1 MLSSLPSTSAR
12 RKPISTLL
20 SSPSLLAM
28 ALAGATCLPAAAQIS
43 DTIHPYVSL
52 GYSYDDNLLRLPESF
67 QAAYGSL
74 ADHTR
79 TAVAGVQLDQT
90 FGRQQVTADVSA
102 NRVTFDR
109 FDQYNYN
116 GKNGKLTWLWRL
128 GNYLDGKL
136 GASYDETLT
145 PFNDFH
151 TDQRNLRKQ
160 RGYVAEGGWRFHPSW
175 RVRAAASRTEYDY
188 ELDAQKVLNR
198 DVTATVAGLD
208 YYSTTGS
215 TIGLQV
221 RREKGDY
228 TNPPR
233 LGSLVFNENYTQ
245 DELKLKVFWRIGEV
259 SQLEFLGG
267 HARRKHEMN
276 TLGDPSGANGRMTFT
291 WSPLATVRLVAA
303 ARREFEAFEGS
314 GVNYTLTKGANLDAN
329 WAPTAKIGV
338 RGSLRR
344 YKREFGSGNGSI
356 ALPPNL
362 KDDTKGGSLGVTY
375 SPRERIQLEVSVSHE
390 KRTSDSNFSYS
401 YRTKGAA
408 VNATIQF

>member
-12 RKPISTLL
+12 RKPLSSLL
-20 SSPSLLAM
+20 SSPSLLALT
-28 ALAGATCLPAAAQIS
+28 LAGGVSLPAAAQMS

-52 GYSYDDNLLRLPESF
+52 AYSYDDNLLRLPDSF
-67 QAAYGSL
+67 KAVYGSL

-79 TAVAGVQLDQT
+79 TAVVGVQLEQT

-102 NRVTFDR
+102 SRVTFDR

-116 GKNGKLTWLWRL
+116 GKNGKVTWLWRL

-151 TDQRNLRKQ
+151 TEERNLRKQ
-160 RGYVAEGGWRFHPSW
+160 RGYNAEGGWRFHPSW
-175 RVRAAASRTEYDY
+175 RVRGGVSSSKYDY
-188 ELDAQKVLNR
+188 ELDIQKVLNR
-198 DVTATVAGLD
+198 DVTATVVGLD
-208 YYSTTGS
+208 YYATTGS
-215 TIGLQV
+215 TIGLQA

-228 TNPPR
+228 TNPPT
-233 LGSLVFNENYTQ
+233 LGSFVFNEDYTQ

-267 HARRKHEMN
+267 HARRKHALN
-276 TLGDPSGANGRMTFT
+276 SLGDPSGANGRITFT
-291 WSPLATVRLVAA
+291 WSPLATVQLVAA
-303 ARREFEAFEGS
+303 ARREFDAYEGS
-314 GVNYTLTKGANLDAN
+314 GINYTLTKGASLDAN
-329 WAPTAKIGV
+329 WTPTAKILV
-338 RGSLRR
+338 RGSLRQ
-344 YKREFGSGNGSI
+344 YKREFGAGNGTVV
-356 ALPPNL
+356 LPPNL
-362 KDDTKGGSLGVTY
+362 TDDTKGASLGVTY
-375 SPRERIQLEVSVSHE
+375 SPRERIQLGVSVSRE

-401 YRTKGAA
+401 YRTNGAA